1 NFVVERG
8 GRELVLTATPERRT
22 MSDQL
27 GGEQKLGFLGL
38 QSAQRPNDIVV
49 KRYGPVEA
57 LAGGAQRTWEV
68 LDTTLFYLGRVIT
81 GRENADQLGGPLR
94 IAQTSGEVAKVAS
107 EGVTSLGPMLL
118 STAVALLGLAAVLSV
133 GIGFMNL
140 LPVPVLDGGH
150 LLFYAY
156 EAVARRPLT
165 AQVQAAGYRVGLALL
180 LSLMLFAT
188 WNDLRQLQ
196 VFKLIGGLLS

>member
-1 NFVVERG
+1 NFLLAIVLYAFLLMTVGERVVPARVDAVTPQSPAAAAGFRVGDVVVEADGRKVENFFELKQIVALRTGVPINFVVERG
-8 GRELVLTATPERRT
+8 DQELVRTATPERRA

-38 QSAQRPNDIVV
+38 QNSQRASDMVV

-118 STAVALLGLAAVLSV
+118 
-133 GIGFMNL
+133 
-140 LPVPVLDGGH
+140 
-150 LLFYAY
+150 
-156 EAVARRPLT
+156 
-165 AQVQAAGYRVGLALL
+165 
-180 LSLMLFAT
+180 
-188 WNDLRQLQ
+188 
-196 VFKLIGGLLS
+196 